1 MLLIAEISMM
11 ELDALMELI
20 EVWHNDR
27 TAVIKFAGELRL
39 LSQSFSIS
47 CLTSR
52 LGATKRKS
60 ISVKK
65 PRVSVKLLLAVSP
78 AAAVQFH
85 HRPERKCTMG
95 KSLAKVFQIDFFCFL
110 EERGALKIFRIQQK
124 WDEWKPFL
132 VHSWIASFWTNIWL
146 VWKAISSWKALRGF
160 DLKIPAWGEAGRRS
174 KTRNMSERGFSREQ
188 TVQWG

>member
-1 MLLIAEISMM
+1 MDRVGTDFHSMLLIAEISMM

-27 TAVIKFAGELRL
+27 TAVMKFAEELRL

-60 ISVKK
+60 ISIKK
-65 PRVSVKLLLAVSP
+65 PRVSVRLLLAVAVSP
-78 AAAVQFH
+78 AAAAVQFH

-95 KSLAKVFQIDFFCFL
+95 KSLEKFSKVISIVFWRNKQQLNIFQI
-110 EERGALKIFRIQQK
+110 QQ
-124 WDEWKPFL
+124 
-132 VHSWIASFWTNIWL
+132 N
-146 VWKAISSWKALRGF
+146 
-160 DLKIPAWGEAGRRS
+160 
-174 KTRNMSERGFSREQ
+174 
-188 TVQWG
+188 